1 MQRSNGEKKKNTARL
16 MNSIE
21 LKDATTSIRHMTDAA
36 TNTVINGSTD
46 KQLRNYIDRVAPNTV
61 IY

>member
-1 MQRSNGEKKKNTARL
+1 